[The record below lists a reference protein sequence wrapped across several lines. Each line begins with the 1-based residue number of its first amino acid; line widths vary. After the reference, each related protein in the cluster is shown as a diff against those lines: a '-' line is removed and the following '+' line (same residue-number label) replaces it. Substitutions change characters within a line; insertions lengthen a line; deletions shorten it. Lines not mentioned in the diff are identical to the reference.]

1 MRWKLWLLKHM
12 LFASMFSA
20 GVFMAAGVMSAQAQS
35 YDMDCKV
42 ILCLAGGFP
51 SGCGDAK
58 SYMFKRLRKGKAPFG
73 ICSFDNGDP
82 YEGARVN
89 AHFLHGQDSYYCP
102 PPKKLFY
109 REYRDGES
117 SFSNRRTEVF
127 CYDKKVMKRTGW
139 NNEQIIEYVGKTNA
153 QHVNFYAQV
162 TVEPGTAEEYRSPS
176 YLINTG
182 SGFVIERSNYEW

>member
-1 MRWKLWLLKHM
+1 MRRKLM
-12 LFASMFSA
+12 VPRDVLFAGILSTGA
-20 GVFMAAGVMSAQAQS
+20 LAAVGTMPVQAQS

-117 SFSNRRTEVF
+117 SFSNRRIEVF
-127 CYDKKVMKRTGW
+127 CYDKIVVRRTGW
-139 NNEQIIEYVGKTNA
+139 NNEQKIEYVGKTSA

-162 TVEPGTAEEYRSPS
+162 TVEPGTDEEYHSPS

-182 SGFVIERSNYEW
+182 SGFVVERKN